1 MTEGSGSL
9 CAACERRKALLAQL
23 KEQKDL
29 EERVISEFFSGT
41 LSGLRVKPRDLEVFR
56 LRHDP
61 SVEQSPSWDEI
72 ARQFGISR
80 ERARQLAIRAIKALC
95 DERRLQD
102 QKLEHTVE
110 PDQLFW
116 LNEALQEAT
125 EQPSPRLSTIFATD
139 IDDLELSVR
148 SVNSLKNS
156 NIHTLGD
163 LVRQTESQVLQVR
176 NFGKKSLQEVSA
188 LLEKEGLNFGIRYQ
202 EDTDGVRIIDMGTP
216 PTRASESYDKL
227 ADWFD

>member
-1 MTEGSGSL
+1 M
-9 CAACERRKALLAQL
+9 
-23 KEQKDL
+23 
-29 EERVISEFFSGT
+29 
-41 LSGLRVKPRDLEVFR
+41 
-56 LRHDP
+56 
-61 SVEQSPSWDEI
+61 
-72 ARQFGISR
+72 
-80 ERARQLAIRAIKALC
+80 
-95 DERRLQD
+95 
-102 QKLEHTVE
+102 
-110 PDQLFW
+110 
-116 LNEALQEAT
+116 
-125 EQPSPRLSTIFATD
+125 
-139 IDDLELSVR
+139 R